1 MNCKESKIWKKIDV
15 FWKAFVKNRSEKHVC
30 IFSGL
35 IILNLT
41 LLVKQIY
48 KFEALQPAV
57 VKKKERK
64 RAEARP
70 KKKPRIETEGQPEGA
85 EVDDGRR
92 KSSRIS
98 GKVRKQFRLLV
109 LQC

>member
-15 FWKAFVKNRSEKHVC
+15 FWKAFVKNRSEKHVY

-35 IILNLT
+35 IILNLIT

-64 RAEARP
+64 PAEARP

-98 GKVRKQFRLLV
+98 GKVRKQFCLH
-109 LQC
+109 

>member
-15 FWKAFVKNRSEKHVC
+15 FWKAFVKNRSEKH
-30 IFSGL
+30 IYLFWFHQS
-35 IILNLT
+35 
-41 LLVKQIY
+41 LLDANPFFLKQIY

-64 RAEARP
+64 PAEARP
-70 KKKPRIETEGQPEGA
+70 KKKPRIETEGQPEG
-85 EVDDGRR
+85 VDDGRR

-98 GKVRKQFRLLV
+98 GKVRKLFRLH
-109 LQC
+109 

>member
-15 FWKAFVKNRSEKHVC
+15 FWKAFVKNRSKKHVY

-64 RAEARP
+64 PAEARP

-85 EVDDGRR
+85 DDGRR

-98 GKVRKQFRLLV
+98 GKVRKLFRLLV

>member
-1 MNCKESKIWKKIDV
+1 MLY
-15 FWKAFVKNRSEKHVC
+15 
-30 IFSGL
+30 IFSSLVILYL
-35 IILNLT
+35 ILDANA
-41 LLVKQIY
+41 LLIQQIY

-64 RAEARP
+64 PAEARP